1 MSHWF
6 RHIAEG
12 EPCDTYL
19 KLSSGNLARTS
30 EIIETQQSTF
40 NGDDALCV
48 QNLQSIA
55 GYTCIFTQQWQAL
68 SLPLTLLHLVDLLTR
83 VEEAVERFLYWDEG
97 VMIYEAVTSSP
108 SSHDVPVTG
117 GVADEVFDS
126 GVSSISGSSTG
137 GGGNTSSCHSR
148 DESTPDTTNAH
159 GGNCWS
165 PSRRN
170 IGLDDSISEKW
181 AQASSNCSDAK
192 EYLEMICRSRDLPDE
207 LAQFDLRKEQELR
220 QVFFDLAA

>member
-1 MSHWF
+1 MTHTMSHWF

-19 KLSSGNLARTS
+19 KLSS
-30 EIIETQQSTF
+30 
-40 NGDDALCV
+40 DDALCV

-55 GYTCIFTQQWQAL
+55 DYIHSAG
-68 SLPLTLLHLVDLLTR
+68 DLLTR
-83 VEEAVERFLYWDEG
+83 VEEAVERFLYWDE
-97 VMIYEAVTSSP
+97 ESP
-108 SSHDVPVTG
+108 SSHDAPVTG
-117 GVADEVFDS
+117 GVADEV
-126 GVSSISGSSTG
+126 
-137 GGGNTSSCHSR
+137 CHSR
-148 DESTPDTTNAH
+148 DESRPDTTNAH

-192 EYLEMICRSRDLPDE
+192 EYLEMICRDLSDE
-207 LAQFDLRKEQELR
+207 LAQFDLRKEQELG
-220 QVFFDLAA
+220 QVFLDLAAGQIEKNEKFVSNNNNTTGGGGGGNNKLFLLEEMICEMTIMINQVYLLISLYRKEDHN